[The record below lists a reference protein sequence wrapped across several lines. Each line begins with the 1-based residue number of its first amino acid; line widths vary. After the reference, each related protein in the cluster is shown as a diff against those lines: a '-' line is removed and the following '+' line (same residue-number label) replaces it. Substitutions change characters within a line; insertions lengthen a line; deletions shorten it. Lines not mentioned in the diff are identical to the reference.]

1 MERTGRKMVRT
12 LAALALT
19 AALGWS
25 GLAGGAPH
33 AALAATPLTTG
44 CNQVTETSLPSG
56 SPVGTWVSQ
65 NVQPSNAVISVWH
78 YDNASQSYKA
88 AYFQMQG
95 VPVDQP
101 NFTSA
106 VDAFFICV
114 NANATA
120 P

>member
-1 MERTGRKMVRT
+1 VERTGTKMART

-19 AALGWS
+19 AILGWS

-33 AALAATPLTTG
+33 AAQAATPLTSG

-56 SPVGTWVSQ
+56 SPVSTWVSGQ
-65 NVQPSNAVISVWH
+65 VQPSSAVVSVWH

-101 NFTSA
+101 NFTAA

-114 NANATA
+114 NASATA